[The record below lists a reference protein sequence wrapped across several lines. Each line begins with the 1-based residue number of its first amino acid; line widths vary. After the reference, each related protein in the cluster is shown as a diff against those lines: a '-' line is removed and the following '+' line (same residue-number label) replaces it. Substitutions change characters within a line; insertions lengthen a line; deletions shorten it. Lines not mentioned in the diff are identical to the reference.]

1 MRTSRFVT
9 GLIMVVLLAAAGSA
23 SAQWEDGVAAFKSGD
38 YAKAA
43 QEFQAII
50 DQQPDWPGA
59 HYMLGQTLLK
69 QKKNQEALAQLRKAY
84 DLNPDDLSYQLALGK
99 AYLSV
104 RRYGDAAQLLGNI
117 DAAAL
122 PKPQQ
127 AAMLQMLAVAYDKSG
142 DSGRALQAL
151 SGAAQASPDN
161 ADIQF
166 QYGSAALNNGDTA
179 TAVKALGKAASLD
192 SGDATK
198 QEVYVKALIRSGR
211 ETRQSGAKAQAYTKA
226 VNAAKTLAA
235 SDGSF
240 DNLLLLGEAQLGATD
255 YAAAAATL
263 QRAAAK
269 KPNDWL
275 PLYYVGQAH
284 TATGQ
289 YGSAVSALNQALTKP
304 SAAGDKVRIN
314 KQLGFVYEKQKNHS
328 KALAAYQAAG
338 DSAGV
343 QRVKTNQET
352 QAFNAAVDEETQKI
366 QEIEAEARKLEEE
379 LKQLPGGGA
388 PPPGR

>member
-9 GLIMVVLLAAAGSA
+9 GLIAIALLTVAGSA
-23 SAQWEDGVAAFKSGD
+23 SAAWEDGVAAFKGGD

-69 QKKNQEALAQLRKAY
+69 QNKSQEALAQLRKAY
-84 DLNPDDLSYQLALGK
+84 DLKPSDVSYQLALGK

-104 RRYGDAAQLLGNI
+104 RRYGDAAQLLSGI
-117 DAAAL
+117 DAASL

-151 SGAAQASPDN
+151 ANAAQIEPNN
-161 ADIQF
+161 ANIQY

-179 TAVKALGKAASLD
+179 TAVRALGKAAGLD
-192 SGDATK
+192 SGDTAK
-198 QEVYVKALIRSGR
+198 QEAYIKALIRSGR
-211 ETRQSGAKAQAYTKA
+211 ETRQSGAKAQAYSKA
-226 VNAAKTLAA
+226 VDTGKKLVAN
-235 SDGSF
+235 DGSF
-240 DNLLLLGEAQLGATD
+240 DNLLLLGEAQLGATAYSD
-255 YAAAAATL
+255 AAVTL
-263 QRAAAK
+263 QKAAAK

-275 PLYYVGQAH
+275 PLYYIGQAH

-289 YGSAVSALNQALTKP
+289 YGSAVTALGQALTKVGA
-304 SAAGDKVRIN
+304 SADKARIN
-314 KQLGFVYEKQKNHS
+314 RQLGFVYEKQKNHS
-328 KALAAYQAAG
+328 KAMAAYQAAG
-338 DSAGV
+338 DAAGV
-343 QRVKTNQET
+343 QRVKENMEI
-352 QAFNAAVDEETQKI
+352 QAFNKDVDADAQKI
-366 QEIEAEARKLEEE
+366 KEIEEEARRLEEE
-379 LKQLPGGGA
+379 LNQLPGGG
-388 PPPGR
+388 PPPGP